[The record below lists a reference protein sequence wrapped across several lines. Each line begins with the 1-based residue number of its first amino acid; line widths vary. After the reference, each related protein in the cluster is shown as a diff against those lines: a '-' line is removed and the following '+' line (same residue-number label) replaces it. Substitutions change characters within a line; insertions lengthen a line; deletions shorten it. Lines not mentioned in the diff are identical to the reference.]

1 MVVVKDINIV
11 ILSVDNLMGDIY
23 PPSILWYGPSPL
35 NSTPSS
41 PVSPLISD
49 TLTGVK
55 RGVNPLNEIKSI

>member
-1 MVVVKDINIV
+1 MA
-11 ILSVDNLMGDIY
+11 
-23 PPSILWYGPSPL
+23 PPPYYDGPPL
-35 NSTPSS
+35 